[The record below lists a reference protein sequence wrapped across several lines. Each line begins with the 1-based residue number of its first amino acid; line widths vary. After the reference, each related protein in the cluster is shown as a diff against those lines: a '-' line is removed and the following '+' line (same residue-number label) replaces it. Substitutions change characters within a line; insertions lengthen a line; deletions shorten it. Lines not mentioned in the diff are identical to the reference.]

1 MSLVNLTKLL
11 LVIILSSVISIL
23 FYRYFFVIEN
33 ISQSVEKQERTVL
46 YWYDPMYPN
55 TKFDQPGK
63 SPFMD
68 MDLVPKY
75 ADENLAS
82 ANSKG
87 VTINPTQTQ
96 NLGLKTVDVK
106 WGKLNYDLTFPAEI
120 AFNDH
125 QFAIVQ
131 ARENGFV
138 EKVYPFTVGE
148 RIQKG
153 VPIAEL
159 TIPAWVEAQSE
170 YLALKQMNASQQDLN
185 SVIERLRL
193 NGMPEGALSQFI
205 KTGKVQ
211 TRFTIQAPISGVIT
225 ALNLRLGMNVSKE
238 VVIAQIQGTDPLW
251 INASVPQSV
260 AELLNQQTQFT
271 VSIPAYPSQLFT
283 VKNWLILPSADQASR
298 TINIR
303 TEIADPN
310 HLLKSGMTA
319 YLNLVA
325 EGNES
330 LLIPSQAIVDS
341 GKEQHVIAV
350 GENGEFI
357 PKRVRV
363 LSESQQMTAISEG
376 LQVGE
381 HIVTQGIFLIDS
393 EANIA
398 GALAKMEALPE
409 VSASSNHSSHKSQE

>member
-11 LVIILSSVISIL
+11 VVIILSSVISIL
-23 FYRYFFVIEN
+23 LYRYFSVAEN
-33 ISQSVEKQERTVL
+33 NSELLEKKERTVL

-55 TKFDQPGK
+55 TKFEQPGP

-75 ADENLAS
+75 ADENHTS

-96 NLGLKTVDVK
+96 NLGLKTVAVE
-106 WGKLNYDLTFPAEI
+106 WGKLSYDLTFPAEI

-131 ARENGFV
+131 ARESGFV
-138 EKVYPFTVGE
+138 EKVYPFSIGE
-148 RIQKG
+148 QIQEG
-153 VPIAEL
+153 APIADL

-170 YLALKQMNASQQDLN
+170 YLALKQMNASQKDLN
-185 SVIERLRL
+185 SVLERLRL
-193 NGMPEGALSQFI
+193 NGMPDGALSQFI

-225 ALNLRLGMNVSKE
+225 ALNLRLGMNISKD
-238 VVIAQIQGTDPLW
+238 VAIAQIQGTSPLW
-251 INASVPQSV
+251 VNASISQSV
-260 AELLNQQTQFT
+260 AELLMKQTQLSL
-271 VSIPAYPSQLFT
+271 SIPAYPTEKFT
-283 VKNWLILPSADQASR
+283 VSNWLILPSADKSSR

-303 TEIADPN
+303 AEIADSRN
-310 HLLKSGMTA
+310 LLKPGMTA
-319 YLNLVA
+319 YLNFVA
-325 EGNES
+325 QEQES
-330 LLIPSQAIVDS
+330 MLIPSQAIVDS
-341 GKEQHVIAV
+341 GRTQHVIAV

-357 PKRVRV
+357 PKKVRV
-363 LSESQQMTAISEG
+363 IKESQQMTAISDG

-381 HIVTQGIFLIDS
+381 RIVTQGIFLIDS
-393 EANIA
+393 EANIS
-398 GALAKMEALPE
+398 GALAKMEEPIKQA
-409 VSASSNHSSHKSQE
+409 VSSNHSSHTSKE

>member
-1 MSLVNLTKLL
+1 MSLVNLAKLL
-11 LVIILSSVISIL
+11 LVVILSSAISIL
-23 FYRYFFVIEN
+23 FYRYFFVDEKLV
-33 ISQSVEKQERTVL
+33 QETEKQERTVL

-55 TKFDQPGK
+55 TKFEQPGK

-82 ANSKG
+82 ADSKG

-96 NLGLKTVDVK
+96 NLGVKTVAVK

-120 AFNDH
+120 VFNDH

-131 ARENGFV
+131 ARESGFV

-148 RIQKG
+148 QIQKG
-153 VPIAEL
+153 EAIAEL

-170 YLALKQMNASQQDLN
+170 YLALKQMGVPQTDLN
-185 SVIERLRL
+185 SVLERLRL
-193 NGMPEGALSQFI
+193 NGMPENSIAQFI
-205 KTGKVQ
+205 KSSKVQ
-211 TRFTIQAPISGVIT
+211 TRFIIKAPISGVIT
-225 ALNLRLGMNVSKE
+225 ALNLRLGMNVTKE
-238 VVIAQIQGTDPLW
+238 GVIAQIQGTTPLW
-251 INASVPQSV
+251 LNASISQST
-260 AELLNQQTQFT
+260 AELLNKEVQFS
-271 VSIPAYPSQLFT
+271 VAIPAYPNHQFK
-283 VKNWLILPSADQASR
+283 VNNWLILPSADAASR

-303 TEIADPN
+303 AEITN
-310 HLLKSGMTA
+310 GESLLKPGMTA
-319 YLNLVA
+319 YLSLVA
-325 EGNES
+325 EDKES

-350 GENGEFI
+350 GKDGEFI
-357 PKRVRV
+357 PKKVRV
-363 LSESQQMTAISEG
+363 IKESQQMTAISEG

-381 HIVTQGIFLIDS
+381 PIVTQGIFLIDS

-398 GALAKMEALPE
+398 GALARMEALSEQATP
-409 VSASSNHSSHKSQE
+409 SNHSSHKSQE

>member
-1 MSLVNLTKLL
+1 MSIVNLSKLL
-11 LVIILSSVISIL
+11 LVIILSSAVSIFL
-23 FYRYFFVIEN
+23 YRYFFSVDQNIEKT
-33 ISQSVEKQERTVL
+33 EKKERIVL

-55 TKFDQPGK
+55 TKFEQPGK

-75 ADENLAS
+75 EEEHS
-82 ANSKG
+82 SSTHSQG
-87 VTINPTQTQ
+87 ITINPAQTQ

-106 WGKLNYDLTFPAEI
+106 WGRLNYDLTFPAEI

-125 QFAIVQ
+125 QFAVVQ

-138 EKVYPFTVGE
+138 ENVYPLTIGE

-153 VPIAEL
+153 VPIADL

-170 YLALKQMNASQQDLN
+170 FLALKQMGAAQTDLN
-185 SVIERLRL
+185 SVLERLRL
-193 NGMPEGALSQFI
+193 NGMPEEAVTRFI

-211 TRFTIQAPISGVIT
+211 TRFVIKAPISGVVT
-225 ALNLRLGMNVSKE
+225 VLNLRQGMNVTKE
-238 VVIAQIQGTDPLW
+238 GVIAQIQGTNPLW
-251 INASVPQSV
+251 INASVSQSI
-260 AELLNQQTQFT
+260 ADLLNKDVQFT
-271 VSIPAYPSQLFT
+271 VSIPAYPTHKF
-283 VKNWLILPSADQASR
+283 VVNNWLILPSADVASR

-303 TEIADPN
+303 AEIKDDTY
-310 HLLKSGMTA
+310 LLKPGMTA
-319 YLNLVA
+319 YLNLTA

-330 LLIPSQAIVDS
+330 MLIPSQAIVDS

-357 PKRVRV
+357 PKKIRMIN
-363 LSESQQMTAISEG
+363 EFQQMAAISEG

-381 HIVTQGIFLIDS
+381 RIVTQGIFLIDS

-398 GALAKMEALPE
+398 GALERMNALPSKE
-409 VSASSNHSSHKSQE
+409 VSANHSSHEAQG